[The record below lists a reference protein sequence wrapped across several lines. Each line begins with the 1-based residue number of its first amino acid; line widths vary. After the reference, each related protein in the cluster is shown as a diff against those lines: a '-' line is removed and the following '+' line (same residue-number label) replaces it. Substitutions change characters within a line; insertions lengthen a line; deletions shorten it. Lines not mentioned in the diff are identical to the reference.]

1 MVEPSV
7 TSVTNLACRIHIY
20 KSHRRTHVDGSP
32 TQRDE
37 SEWHSCPFEG
47 SWTWYTPCPHGG
59 FWPLRGYSRLRPL
72 RCESS
77 PWQILDTGREEGRE
91 VEWVGEKGW
100 VGRRPCCRG
109 GVAERAVTMT
119 TRQFCTPKGRGG
131 AVRPPT
137 GSRGDRKPGLE
148 RKKKREG
155 TWWRVGEAVWGEKN
169 EEERCDTHVDIPTV
183 VRTLP

>member
-1 MVEPSV
+1 MPVRGFLDLVYAMPPWGF
-7 TSVTNLACRIHIY
+7 LA
-20 KSHRRTHVDGSP
+20 TAGVLSP
-32 TQRDE
+32 
-37 SEWHSCPFEG
+37 PL
-47 SWTWYTPCPHGG
+47 P
-59 FWPLRGYSRLRPL
+59 PLREQPL
-72 RCESS
+72 ADPRH
-77 PWQILDTGREEGRE
+77 LGRGGRE

>member
-1 MVEPSV
+1 MPVRGFLDLVYAMPPWGF
-7 TSVTNLACRIHIY
+7 LA
-20 KSHRRTHVDGSP
+20 TAGVLSP
-32 TQRDE
+32 
-37 SEWHSCPFEG
+37 P
-47 SWTWYTPCPHGG
+47 PP
-59 FWPLRGYSRLRPL
+59 PLREQPL
-72 RCESS
+72 ADPRH
-77 PWQILDTGREEGRE
+77 LGRGGRE